1 MPIQTLVPPFGNF
14 DYETLLPLGI
24 VAVTPLVVLLVD
36 LILPSRRPRRG
47 IAVTISV
54 LGLLGAIYEL
64 VQQYISH
71 RFGPAFGYGFI
82 LGGFSIAFNLI
93 VCAAAI
99 FSLLMVPT
107 QHEDE
112 KEGPVCALMTW
123 SALGAMLMAGAAD
136 LMMIFLGLEILS
148 LALYCLCGMIARAS
162 DVRKAEARESALK
175 YLILSSMATGFMLY
189 GMALLFGATGSINLN
204 ALQAVPLSSPLF
216 DMGVGLFLIGV
227 AFKIG
232 LVPFHVWMPDVF
244 EGAPLPATAFMSVVT
259 KAGMVAVFARF
270 LYAILSP
277 SRDDALT
284 WPIWVLAGISMI
296 VGNLAALHQTDMK
309 RLLAYSGIAQLGYI
323 LAALAGTSTL
333 GMRYAIFYLGVYMFM
348 NIGAFSVTAL
358 VARDSE
364 EDAHM
369 SAFSGLGTR
378 HPVLAAAMAFFL
390 LSLAGLPPTAGFIGK
405 ILILSSTVITGY
417 LWLAGL
423 LILGTAIS
431 IYVYVK
437 IIRAMYVPV
446 DLKHIREIR
455 PLSHAPWIGVAI
467 CSLATFVFEFYP
479 VALHDVLPRIR

>member
-1 MPIQTLVPPFGNF
+1 MPIQTLIPPYGSF
-14 DYETLLPLGI
+14 DYLALLPMGI
-24 VAVTPLVVLLVD
+24 VAVTPLIVLLAD
-36 LILPSRRPRRG
+36 LILPRGEARRFALVG
-47 IAVTISV
+47 LSV
-54 LGLLGAIYEL
+54 AGLLGAIYVL
-64 VQQYISH
+64 VQQYMSH
-71 RFGPAFGYGFI
+71 QFGPAFGYGFI

-93 VCAAAI
+93 VCVAAI
-99 FSLLMVPT
+99 LSLLMIPT
-107 QHEDE
+107 QHDDE
-112 KEGPVCALMTW
+112 KEGPVCALMVW

-148 LALYCLCGMIARAS
+148 LALYCLCGMIQRAS
-162 DVRKAEARESALK
+162 DVRKREARESALK

-189 GMALLFGATGSINLN
+189 GMALLFGATGSVNLV
-204 ALQAVPLSSPLF
+204 ALQAVPLSNPLF
-216 DMGVGLFLIGV
+216 DMGIGLFMIGV

-259 KAGMVAVFARF
+259 KAGMLAVLARF

-277 SRDDALT
+277 SRDDALI
-284 WPIWVLAGISMI
+284 WPIWVLAGLSMV

-446 DLKHIREIR
+446 DLKHIREIK

>member
-1 MPIQTLVPPFGNF
+1 MPTSTLVPPFGNF
-14 DYETLLPLGI
+14 DYQALLPLGI
-24 VAVTPLVVLLVD
+24 VAVTPLVVLMAD
-36 LILPSRRPRRG
+36 LIMPKGEPRRG
-47 IAVTISV
+47 IAVWISIA
-54 LGLLGAIYEL
+54 GLLGAIYVL
-64 VQQYISH
+64 VRQYIAH
-71 RFGPAFGYGFI
+71 EFGPAFNYGFV
-82 LGGFSIAFNLI
+82 LGGFSIAFCLI

-99 FSLLMVPT
+99 FSLMMVPT
-107 QHEDE
+107 ERDDD
-112 KEGPVCALMTW
+112 KEGPVCALMLW
-123 SALGAMLMAGAAD
+123 SALGAMLMSGAAD
-136 LMMIFLGLEILS
+136 LMTIFLGLEILS
-148 LALYCLCGMIARAS
+148 LALYCLCGMLSHAS
-162 DVRKAEARESALK
+162 GVRKREARESALK

-189 GMALLFGATGSINLN
+189 GMALLFGTTGSITLA
-204 ALQAVPLSSPLF
+204 ALQAVPVSNPLF
-216 DMGVGLFLIGV
+216 DMGCGLFLIGV

-259 KAGMVAVFARF
+259 KAGMLAVFARF
-270 LYAILSP
+270 LFGVLTPAGHE
-277 SRDDALT
+277 ALI
-284 WPIWVLAGISMI
+284 WPIWVLAGVSMI
-296 VGNLAALHQTDMK
+296 VGNLAALAQVDMK

-333 GMRYAIFYLGVYMFM
+333 GMRYAIFYLGVYLFM
-348 NIGAFSVTAL
+348 NIGAFSVVAI

-369 SAFSGLGTR
+369 SAFSGLGRR

-390 LSLAGLPPTAGFIGK
+390 LSLAGLPPTAGFIAK
-405 ILILSSTVITGY
+405 ILILATTVITGY

-446 DLKHIREIR
+446 DLAHIREIK
-455 PLSHAPWIGVAI
+455 PLSHAPWIGIAI
-467 CSLATFVFEFYP
+467 CSAATFFFEFYP